1 MNKQY
6 RIIYKDKRY
15 IPQVYC
21 EWSLFNWRSITHYGR
36 LRTLTER
43 ILGFMEWSIEC
54 NTYQDAL
61 KSIVLHKE
69 YKGNV
74 VSYIE

>member
-1 MNKQY
+1 
-6 RIIYKDKRY
+6 
-15 IPQVYC
+15 
-21 EWSLFNWRSITHYGR
+21 
-36 LRTLTER
+36 LTER